1 MKLTTKNLTN
11 SLFKGAMVYAFA
23 PDGGNWNTSAQAA
36 DGPATPDAVTAIDIL
51 LLPDATMLQHAQA
64 TNDRLLKVYP
74 KGFPL
79 DASHHPHVTMVQRFV
94 RTADLDELYVA
105 LDKIFT
111 TGNVTGLK
119 LEAFK
124 YHYLPDKDLGLSGIV
139 VKPTPELL
147 KLEQQV
153 VEAVT
158 SFTVPTG
165 TSAAFFTTPD
175 DPIIQPLL
183 IEYVS
188 TFVPKSS
195 GEKYHPHVTTGL
207 APRVYLDQ
215 MLKEPFERFTFSPV
229 GAAVSHLGHY
239 GTAAKR
245 LKEFDLKR

>member
-11 SLFKGAMVYAFA
+11 SLLKGAMAYAFA
-23 PDGGNWNTSAQAA
+23 LDGGNTSAQAA
-36 DGPATPDAVTAIDIL
+36 DGPATPDAITAIDIL

-105 LDKIFT
+105 LDNIFT
-111 TGNVTGLK
+111 TGNVTGLN

-124 YHYLPDKDLGLSGIV
+124 YYYLPDKDLGLSGIV

-153 VEAVT
+153 IDAVT
-158 SFTVPTG
+158 PFTVPTG

-188 TFVPKSS
+188 TFVPKAS
-195 GEKYHPHVTTGL
+195 GEHYHPHVTTGI
-207 APRVYLDQ
+207 ASREYLDK
-215 MLKEPFERFTFSPV
+215 MLKEPFESFTFSPV
-229 GAAVSHLGHY
+229 GAAVYQLGQF
-239 GTAAKR
+239 GTAAKK
-245 LKEFDLKR
+245 LKEWDLKP